1 MPRTLLAPIALLSA
15 LLAAA
20 ASPAAFAADDK
31 PAADD
36 TAQVVVPQVDRRD
49 VKVPH
54 IPSNDIEMGL
64 FFGSYNTQ
72 NFGSSTVTGVRL
84 GYHITEDVFVEGAY
98 GQTKV
103 SDENFR
109 QILPGGVFP
118 EEKEK
123 LKYYNLSAGYN
134 VLPGEVFFGSS
145 VARPS
150 AGYLIAGVGSTTFND
165 QRRQT
170 INFGFGMRL
179 FFNDHFAVQ
188 FDAREHI
195 FSLDL
200 LGKRQ
205 STRNPELSLGVTG
218 FF

>member
-1 MPRTLLAPIALLSA
+1 MQRPLLALTTLCV
-15 LLAAA
+15 AAI
-20 ASPAAFAADDK
+20 SPMAFAADNAK
-31 PAADD
+31 PDADA
-36 TAQVVVPQVDRRD
+36 AQVVVPQVDRRD
-49 VKVPH
+49 VKVPR

-84 GYHITEDVFVEGAY
+84 GYHITEDVFVEGTY

-118 EEKEK
+118 EEREK

-145 VARPS
+145 AARPS

-179 FFNDHFAVQ
+179 FFNDHIAVQ